1 MSLVHSQNAA
11 PCRFR
16 GEHPT
21 VARPASR
28 IPLTTAVSRTRTGV
42 LCMATARGLRASS
55 RPRLR
60 DSNSRRPATRN
71 PRPRR
76 SS

>member
-1 MSLVHSQNAA
+1 MPILSSHHGA

-16 GEHPT
+16 GAHPT
-21 VARPASR
+21 VTRPASR
-28 IPLTTAVSRTRTGV
+28 TPLARAVHARCGA
-42 LCMATARGLRASS
+42 LCPATQRGQRASS

-60 DSNSRRPATRN
+60 DTRYRRPASKN
-71 PRPRR
+71 APPRR

>member
-1 MSLVHSQNAA
+1 MSVVHSQNAA

-21 VARPASR
+21 VVRPATR
-28 IPLTTAVSRTRTGV
+28 LPLVGGITRTRVGA
-42 LCMATARGLRASS
+42 LCLATTRGLRASS

-60 DSNSRRPATRN
+60 DANLRRPASRIV
-71 PRPRR
+71 PPRR

>member
-1 MSLVHSQNAA
+1 MSFVQSHSLG

-21 VARPASR
+21 VIRPASR
-28 IPLTTAVSRTRTGV
+28 IPLVHGVQQRAGALCAGTT
-42 LCMATARGLRASS
+42 RGLRASN

-60 DSNSRRPATRN
+60 DTRYRRPAARN
-71 PRPRR
+71 APPRR
-76 SS
+76 TS

>member
-1 MSLVHSQNAA
+1 MPIQQTLSLA

-16 GEHPT
+16 GAHPT

-28 IPLTTAVSRTRTGV
+28 TPLARVQHERCGAMCAATR
-42 LCMATARGLRASS
+42 RGLRASS

-60 DSNSRRPATRN
+60 DTRYRRPASKIA
-71 PRPRR
+71 PPRR
-76 SS
+76 TS

>member
-1 MSLVHSQNAA
+1 MSISQSHSLA

-21 VARPASR
+21 VTRPASR
-28 IPLTTAVSRTRTGV
+28 TPLMRGV
-42 LCMATARGLRASS
+42 RERCGAICGATPRGLRASS

-60 DSNSRRPATRN
+60 DTRHRRPASKN
-71 PRPRR
+71 SPPRR